1 MTIRTDFEAWA
12 KPWAFRLEQ
21 DGEDYANEHTDHA
34 WMGFQAAH
42 ALYAPRWIPV
52 SEGLP
57 PEFALVAITGTDSG
71 GRYGPCEAELMD
83 GKFSDVSTG
92 DRYEGVTH
100 WQLMPSTE
108 GLE

>member
-42 ALYAPRWIPV
+42 ALYAPRWIRVASQPPATNERV
-52 SEGLP
+52 RIAYIARDGGYAATVAVFSSGL
-57 PEFALVAITGTDSG
+57 FYSL
-71 GRYGPCEAELMD
+71 D
-83 GKFSDVSTG
+83 GQNLYRNVV
-92 DRYEGVTH
+92 Y
-100 WQLMPSTE
+100 WMPLPSTE